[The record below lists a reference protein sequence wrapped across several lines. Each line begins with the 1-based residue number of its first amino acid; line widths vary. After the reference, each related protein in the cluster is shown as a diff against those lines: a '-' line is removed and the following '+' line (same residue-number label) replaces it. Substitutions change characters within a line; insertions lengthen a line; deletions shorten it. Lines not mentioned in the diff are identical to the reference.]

1 MRPCETYRNRAIT
14 ERCAGSPSGTTDR
27 PSGETKAGLW
37 AVWATIRLWS
47 LTLRL
52 WWDGL
57 TNRATQAVP
66 REYVFESSSSLA
78 HLGNSPE
85 G

>member
-1 MRPCETYRNRAIT
+1 M
-14 ERCAGSPSGTTDR
+14 
-27 PSGETKAGLW
+27 W
-37 AVWATIRLWS
+37 APIRLWS

-57 TNRATQAVP
+57 TNRALQAFP